1 MQKSL
6 FGQKKLRVG
15 GITVNSPVLLGG
27 GVVKSPLAPELA
39 GYLFETDVVGA
50 VTIGSATLYAREGN
64 TGVLNWPTLTEEYET
79 FAIEGGLHANGM
91 RNLGIVETMKNLPT
105 NSPKPMIVNVA
116 GYSIEDY
123 LQALKTI
130 VGHEKSTH
138 IKAIEVNCSCPTMG
152 HAPLAYSIESLKEMF
167 ERIKEL
173 SLTKPLWFKLSP
185 YFTEACIDKLSAE
198 YPLYDFSA
206 CPTVTEDFM
215 TDLQKLLREYVGIMS
230 AVIIS
235 NGLPKVTRG
244 SEIQI
249 QQADGSVSK
258 VAGLSGVALKAGN
271 LKTII
276 FLKTSGITVDIIG
289 CGGVLTKQDVTDY
302 LDAGAVAVQCSGG
315 PIWGGGV
322 IFFNNVTK

>member
-39 GYLFETDVVGA
+39 DYLFGTDAVGA
-50 VTIGSATLYAREGN
+50 VTIGSTTPNPRKGN

-91 RNLGIVETMKNLPT
+91 RNPGIVETMNNLPT
-105 NSPKPMIVNVA
+105 NSPKPMIVSVA

-123 LQALKTI
+123 LQALKT
-130 VGHEKSTH
+130 VTEHEKSTH

-167 ERIKEL
+167 EKIKEL

-185 YFTEACIDKLSAE
+185 YYTVDDITKLSE
-198 YPLYDFSA
+198 QYPSFDFSA

-215 TDLQKLLREYVGIMS
+215 NDLQKLLREYVGIMS
-230 AVIIS
+230 AVVVS
-235 NGLPKVTRG
+235 NGLPQVSRG
-244 SEIQI
+244 SEIQVKKT
-249 QQADGSVSK
+249 DGTVSNI
-258 VAGLSGVALKAGN
+258 AGLSGTVLKAGN
-271 LKTII
+271 LKTIK
-276 FLKTSGITVDIIG
+276 FLKGNGVTVDIIG
-289 CGGVLTKQDVTDY
+289 CGGVLTKCDVIDY
-302 LDAGAVAVQCSGG
+302 LDAGAAAVQCSGG

-322 IFFNNVTK
+322 VFFNNVTK